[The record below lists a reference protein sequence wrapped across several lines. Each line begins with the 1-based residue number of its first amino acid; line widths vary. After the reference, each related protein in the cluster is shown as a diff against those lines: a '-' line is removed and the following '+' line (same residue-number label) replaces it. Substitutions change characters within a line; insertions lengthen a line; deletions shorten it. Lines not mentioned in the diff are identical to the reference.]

1 MRAGSHIAVLG
12 FALAA
17 ASCSGAKPPT
27 ELSGLWSAGPAA
39 CEAGVGV
46 RFESDAIEVV
56 YERQTEALFEN
67 PRYTLERGGDNFR
80 IRITYDLP
88 QVAGG
93 ARSLGAH
100 GVIVLTRSNDGR
112 ITPEMHNLI
121 DGRTGA
127 ARARISDDPAI
138 TALSLQPCGAH
149 PWREGLRGRL
159 NT

>member
-1 MRAGSHIAVLG
+1 MRAGSH
-12 FALAA
+12 LAA
-17 ASCSGAKPPT
+17 LSLVLAVASCAGSEPPA

-46 RFESDAIEVV
+46 RFERDAIEVV
-56 YERQTEALFEN
+56 YARQTETLFDN
-67 PRYTLERGGDNFR
+67 PRYEIERGGDNFR

-88 QVAGG
+88 RVAGG
-93 ARSLGAH
+93 ARTVGAH
-100 GVIVLTRSNDGR
+100 GVVVLMRTNDGR
-112 ITPEMHNLI
+112 IAPEMHNLV

-127 ARARISDDPAI
+127 ARTRIVDDPAV

-159 NT
+159 NS

>member
-1 MRAGSHIAVLG
+1 MRVGSHLAVLG
-12 FALAA
+12 LALAA
-17 ASCSGAKPPT
+17 ASCSGAKPPA

-46 RFESDAIEVV
+46 RFEADAIEVV
-56 YERQTEALFEN
+56 YERQSETLFAN
-67 PRYTLERGGDNFR
+67 PRYQMERGGDNFR

-88 QVAGG
+88 RMAGG

-100 GVIVLTRSNDGR
+100 GVLVLARGNDGR
-112 ITPEMHNLI
+112 IAPEMHNLV

-127 ARARISDDPAI
+127 ARTRIVDDPAV
-138 TALSLQPCGAH
+138 TALTLQPCGAH

>member
-1 MRAGSHIAVLG
+1 MRAGSHLAVLG
-12 FALAA
+12 LALAA
-17 ASCSGAKPPT
+17 ASCAGTEPPA

-46 RFESDAIEVV
+46 RFEADAIEVV
-56 YERQTEALFEN
+56 YERQVETLFDN
-67 PRYTLERGGDNFR
+67 PRYHLERGGDNFR

-88 QVAGG
+88 RMTGG
-93 ARSLGAH
+93 ARSVGAH
-100 GVIVLTRSNDGR
+100 GVIVLTRADDGR
-112 ITPEMHNLI
+112 IAPQMHNLI

-127 ARARISDDPAI
+127 ARTRITDDPAV